1 MLRTEVRTPYLKG
14 LMNCIICRQAELID
28 GFTAIPFERDEF
40 RLLIK
45 NVPAQVCPNCG
56 EAIVEEDVAVQLIGK
71 AQDAH
76 AEGLIEDIRD
86 Y

>member
-1 MLRTEVRTPYLKG
+1 
-14 LMNCIICRQAELID
+14 MNCIICRQAELID
-28 GFTAIPFERDEF
+28 GFTSIPFERHEF

-56 EAIVEEDVAVQLIGK
+56 EAIVGEDVAIRLIGK
-71 AQDAH
+71 AQDAY
-76 AEGLIEDIRD
+76 AEGLIEDIRE

>member
-1 MLRTEVRTPYLKG
+1 
-14 LMNCIICRQAELID
+14 MNCIICRQAELID
-28 GFTAIPFERDEF
+28 GFTSIPFERDEF

-56 EAIVEEDVAVQLIGK
+56 EAIVDEDVAVELLK
-71 AQDAH
+71 K
-76 AEGLIEDIRD
+76 IEDIFEQGLQDEVRD

>member
-1 MLRTEVRTPYLKG
+1 MICL
-14 LMNCIICRQAELID
+14 ICRQAELID
-28 GFTAIPFERDEF
+28 GFTSIPFERDEF

-56 EAIVEEDVAVQLIGK
+56 EAIVDEDVAMQLIGK

>member
-1 MLRTEVRTPYLKG
+1 
-14 LMNCIICRQAELID
+14 MNCIICRQAELIN
-28 GFTAIPFERDEF
+28 GFTSIPFERDEF

-56 EAIVEEDVAVQLIGK
+56 EAIVDEDVAMQLIGK
-71 AQDAH
+71 AEDAY

>member
-1 MLRTEVRTPYLKG
+1 
-14 LMNCIICRQAELID
+14 MNCIICRQSELID
-28 GFTAIPFERDEF
+28 GFTSIPFERDEF

-56 EAIVEEDVAVQLIGK
+56 EAIVDEDVAMQLIGK

-76 AEGLIEDIRD
+76 AEGLIEDIRE

>member
-1 MLRTEVRTPYLKG
+1 
-14 LMNCIICRQAELID
+14 MNCIICRQAELID
-28 GFTAIPFERDEF
+28 GFTSIPFERDEF

-45 NVPAQVCPNCG
+45 NVPAQVCSNCG
-56 EAIVEEDVAVQLIGK
+56 EAIVGEDVAMQLIGK

-76 AEGLIEDIRD
+76 AEGLIEDIRE

>member
-1 MLRTEVRTPYLKG
+1 
-14 LMNCIICRQAELID
+14 MNCIICRQADFID
-28 GFTAIPFERDEF
+28 DLTSVPFERDEF

-56 EAIVEEDVAVQLIGK
+56 EAVVDEATAIRLLEK
-71 AQDAH
+71 AEAIFEQGVMEVTH
-76 AEGLIEDIRD
+76 E

>member
-1 MLRTEVRTPYLKG
+1 MI
-14 LMNCIICRQAELID
+14 CIICRQAELID
-28 GFTAIPFERDEF
+28 GFTSIPFERDEF

-45 NVPAQVCPNCG
+45 NVPAHVCPNCK
-56 EAIVEEDVAVQLIGK
+56 EVIVDEDVATQLIRK

-76 AEGLIEDIRD
+76 AEGLIEDIRE

>member
-1 MLRTEVRTPYLKG
+1 
-14 LMNCIICRQAELID
+14 MNCIICRQSELID
-28 GFTAIPFERDEF
+28 GFTSIPFERDEF

-56 EAIVEEDVAVQLIGK
+56 EAIVDEDVAMQLIGK
-71 AQDAH
+71 AEDAY

>member
-1 MLRTEVRTPYLKG
+1 MICL
-14 LMNCIICRQAELID
+14 ICRQVELID
-28 GFTAIPFERDEF
+28 GITSIPFERDEF

-56 EAIVEEDVAVQLIGK
+56 EAIVDEDVAMQLIGK
-71 AQDAH
+71 AEDAY
-76 AEGLIEDIRD
+76 AEGLIEDIRE